1 MKQSEHEELAYLS
14 SDYRVRMRSL
24 RMLSP
29 DASSLDALARLL
41 PSAADR
47 VLLEQRHHLVITLLF
62 RELLGSTA
70 PPILYFFVAAGF

>member
-1 MKQSEHEELAYLS
+1 MKQRQYEELAYAS
-14 SDYRVRMRSL
+14 SDYRVSMSSL
-24 RMLSP
+24 PMLSP
-29 DASSLDALARLL
+29 HPTTLRALARLL

-47 VLLEQRHHLVITLLF
+47 VLLQQRYHLVITLLF